1 MRSGISTYLHFF
13 ILGLQMAKCFPGS
26 AVIAPWIPIEEFEDY
41 LEHDFE
47 FWLGEKLRQTG
58 KGTEMR
64 MTPEEA
70 INYIET
76 YFPLSEGDVV
86 MTGTPKGVGEIQP
99 GEIGELKWG
108 DKLHCQVQF

>member
-1 MRSGISTYLHFF
+1 
-13 ILGLQMAKCFPGS
+13 
-26 AVIAPWIPIEEFEDY
+26 
-41 LEHDFE
+41 
-47 FWLGEKLRQTG
+47 
-58 KGTEMR
+58 MR

-108 DKLHCQVQF
+108 DKLNCQVQF